1 MRYSFKPNR
10 ELSDIG
16 IYHMPGRL
24 RLVLQVSAVGG
35 VCAARCAATD
45 PVQDGIVVITQGV
58 ATTMWT
64 LTGSLA

>member
-1 MRYSFKPNR
+1 
-10 ELSDIG
+10 
-16 IYHMPGRL
+16 MPGRL